1 VRPPAARALL
11 LVTAW
16 LEAATGVAL
25 IVSPAPLVWLLSGAA
40 LETTGGLLVARVA
53 GAALLALGLACWL
66 ARNEARSQAAR
77 GLVGAMSLYNVAALA
92 VLVHAALGLKLSA
105 AGLWPAILLHLTL
118 AAWCIACLRPVNPSS
133 GGRSHPDQTN

>member
-1 VRPPAARALL
+1 MKHLL

-16 LEAATGVAL
+16 LEAVTGVAL
-25 IVSPAPLVWLLSGAA
+25 IVSPAPLVLLLSGAA
-40 LETTGGLLVARVA
+40 LDTTGGLLVARVA

-105 AGLWPAILLHLTL
+105 AGLWPAVLLHLTL
-118 AAWCIACLRPVNPSS
+118 AVWSIACLRPVNPSS
-133 GGRSHPDQTN
+133 GG